1 MTNYLLSNNNE
12 FLFFFRIFRIYI
24 NSLKSRNRAIFVGK
38 YYMARLEEFIIRI
51 IKECLF
57 EFISKIKIA
66 SQCIREIKSES
77 LRIIKK
83 LQNFGKSKLKV
94 FVLVYRYY
102 FTVYGTEIYRNKFPI
117 IY

>member
-12 FLFFFRIFRIYI
+12 FLFFFLEFFVFTY
-24 NSLKSRNRAIFVGK
+24 SLKSRNRAIFVGK

-66 SQCIREIKSES
+66 SQCIRVI
-77 LRIIKK
+77 
-83 LQNFGKSKLKV
+83 
-94 FVLVYRYY
+94 
-102 FTVYGTEIYRNKFPI
+102 
-117 IY
+117 

>member
-1 MTNYLLSNNNE
+1 
-12 FLFFFRIFRIYI
+12 
-24 NSLKSRNRAIFVGK
+24 
-38 YYMARLEEFIIRI
+38 MARLEEFIIRI

-57 EFISKIKIA
+57 EFISKIIKIA

-83 LQNFGKSKLKV
+83 LQNFGKLKLKV

-102 FTVYGTEIYRNKFPI
+102 FTVYGKEIYRNKFPI